1 MTMQTATPLG
11 KTEKKTTVP
20 ITIKR
25 IELFVFPVIAPEP
38 GFRVC
43 LRLTTGVGHD
53 WGELFIKKCEK
64 PKDWVRFGSV
74 LLRFIGPFQ
83 IEDMLSENP
92 DISVKDERIYA
103 LFLSAAQHSKCP
115 SYLEM
120 DHHDHVEEGLF
131 FNQAISYISLF

>member
-11 KTEKKTTVP
+11 RAGKTAIVP

-25 IELFVFPVIAPEP
+25 IELFVFPVHAPEP
-38 GFRVC
+38 GFRIC
-43 LRLTTGVGHD
+43 LRLTTDLGHD

-64 PKDWVRFGSV
+64 PKDWVSWGSV

-83 IEDMLSENP
+83 IEDICSSHP
-92 DISVKDERIYA
+92 DTTVKDSRIYT
-103 LFLSAAQHSKCP
+103 LLLAAAEHCNCP
-115 SYLEM
+115 SRLEM
-120 DHHDHVEEGLF
+120 DHHDHVEEGVF